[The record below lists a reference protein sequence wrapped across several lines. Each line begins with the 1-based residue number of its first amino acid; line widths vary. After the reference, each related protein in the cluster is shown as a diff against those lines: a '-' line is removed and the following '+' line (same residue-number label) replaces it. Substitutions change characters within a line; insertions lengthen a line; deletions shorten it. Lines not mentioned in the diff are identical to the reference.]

1 MASFKLRSK
10 CRNKLLVITNTA
22 TSCLLIAQYKRANAD
37 TFMKAWAW
45 GADMWG
51 TMGEALVAF

>member
-10 CRNKLLVITNTA
+10 SRNKLLIVTNTA
-22 TSCLLIAQYKRANAD
+22 TSCLLIAQCKRANAD
-37 TFMKAWAW
+37 TFMGH